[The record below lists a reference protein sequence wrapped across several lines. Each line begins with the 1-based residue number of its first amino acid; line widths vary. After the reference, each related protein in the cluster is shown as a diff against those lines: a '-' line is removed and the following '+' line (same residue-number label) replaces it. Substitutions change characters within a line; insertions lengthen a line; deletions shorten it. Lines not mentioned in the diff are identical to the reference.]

1 VLHKKPPSGGFFA
14 LESVRQNPRSW
25 RAKRL
30 ARSGAAPMNFSAID
44 PARLPQLLCAMPKA
58 ELHLHIEGS
67 LEPELMFELARR
79 NQVRLPHAD
88 VVAVREAYAF
98 TNLQSFLDIY
108 YAGASVLQQPQDFY
122 DLAWAYFERAAAD
135 HVVHAEIFFDPQT
148 HTQRRVSMRTVVSG
162 LHRACEDARTK
173 LGMDAQLIMCFLR
186 HLSEDEAFD
195 TLEQA
200 MPFRDMI
207 VGVGLDSSE
216 VGHPPEKFVRV
227 FARARQMG
235 FRCVA
240 HAGEE
245 GPPAY
250 IWSALDGL
258 HAERIDHG
266 VQATQDAALMQ
277 RLAQERTPLTVC
289 PLSNIKLCVFPDLA
303 AHNLPALLDA
313 GLCASV
319 HSDDPAYFGG
329 YINENFLQIFAALP
343 LTAAHAYQLARN
355 SFEASFVPE
364 AQRHAWVAQLDACF
378 VAFGA

>member
-1 VLHKKPPSGGFFA
+1 
-14 LESVRQNPRSW
+14 
-25 RAKRL
+25 
-30 ARSGAAPMNFSAID
+30 MNFSAID
-44 PARLPQLLCAMPKA
+44 PARLPELLCAMPKA

-79 NQVRLPHAD
+79 NRVRLPQAD
-88 VVAVREAYAF
+88 VAAVREAYAF

-173 LGMDAQLIMCFLR
+173 WGMDAQLIMCFLR
-186 HLSEDEAFD
+186 HLSEDEAFE

-200 MPFRDMI
+200 MPFRDQI

-227 FARARQMG
+227 FARARQLG

-329 YINENFLQIFAALP
+329 YINENFLQTFAALP
-343 LTAAHAYQLARN
+343 LTATHAYQLARN

-364 AQRHAWVAQLDACF
+364 AQKQAWVAQLDACF